1 MTALQRAW
9 RGGRSDWKLHL
20 LSVFS
25 VAVAFVCLTSALL
38 VVVNVSEL
46 RDRWA
51 RAGRASVYIQQS
63 ADQQQVSDL
72 EQALRGSQGIAA
84 VRLVSSEEARREVL
98 GTDVDP
104 VLASL
109 PSEAFPASLE
119 LQFDAAVD
127 EQRVH
132 TLLGQVAVMP
142 AVETVETYQSWSDR
156 LESLLGGGV
165 SAALLLAAVVLAAV
179 ISVVGSTIR
188 LSLQR
193 RRAEVEVL
201 KVIGATDQYVRA
213 PFLVEGAIQGALG
226 ALMAL
231 MVLGVL
237 FLIVKSSVHGELSL
251 LIGMAP
257 KFLPWHWAVC
267 LVLMGGV
274 MGVLAAYTSLRRLL
288 VV

>member
-25 VAVAFVCLTSALL
+25 VAVAFVCLTAALL

-51 RAGRASVYIQQS
+51 RAGRASVYLQQGAAQAAVDDLKS
-63 ADQQQVSDL
+63 ALAQTSGV
-72 EQALRGSQGIAA
+72 AA
-84 VRLVSSEEARREVL
+84 VRFVSSEEARREVL
-98 GTDVDP
+98 GNASDP
-104 VLASL
+104 VLTAL
-109 PSEAFPASLE
+109 PPEAFPASLE
-119 LQFDAAVD
+119 LDFESGVGS
-127 EQRVH
+127 ERVH
-132 TLLGQVAVMP
+132 TLVQQLTLMP
-142 AVETVETYQSWSDR
+142 AVETVETYQSWSDK
-156 LESLLGGGV
+156 LETLLGGGV
-165 SAALLLAAVVLAAV
+165 SASLLLAAVVLAAV

-193 RRAEVEVL
+193 RRMEVEVL
-201 KVIGATDQYVRA
+201 KVIGATDRYVQR
-213 PFLVEGAIQGALG
+213 PFLVEGAIQGAAG

-231 MVLGVL
+231 ILLGVL
-237 FLIVKSSVHGELSL
+237 FIIVRGSVQSELAL

-257 KFLPWHWAVC
+257 RFLPWQWA
-267 LVLMGGV
+267 LGMIALGAGL
-274 MGVLAAYTSLRRLL
+274 GTLAAHLSLRKLL

>member
-1 MTALQRAW
+1 
-9 RGGRSDWKLHL
+9 
-20 LSVFS
+20 
-25 VAVAFVCLTSALL
+25 
-38 VVVNVSEL
+38 
-46 RDRWA
+46 
-51 RAGRASVYIQQS
+51 
-63 ADQQQVSDL
+63 
-72 EQALRGSQGIAA
+72 
-84 VRLVSSEEARREVL
+84 
-98 GTDVDP
+98 
-104 VLASL
+104 
-109 PSEAFPASLE
+109 
-119 LQFDAAVD
+119 QFDAEID
-127 EQRVH
+127 EQRVR
-132 TLLGQVAVMP
+132 TLLGQVAAMP
-142 AVETVETYQSWSDR
+142 SVETVETYQSWSQR

-201 KVIGATDQYVRA
+201 KVIGATDRYVRA

-226 ALMAL
+226 AMTAL
-231 MVLGVL
+231 LVLGVL

-267 LVLMGGV
+267 LVVLGGA
-274 MGVLAAYTSLRRLL
+274 MGVLAAYSSLRRLL

>member
-9 RGGRSDWKLHL
+9 RGGRGDWKLHL

-25 VAVAFVCLTSALL
+25 VAVAFVCLTAALL

-63 ADQQQVSDL
+63 ADKNQVNDL
-72 EQALRGSQGIAA
+72 EQALRASEGVVA
-84 VRLVSSEEARREVL
+84 VRFVSSQDARQEVL
-98 GTDVDP
+98 GTGADA
-104 VLASL
+104 VLAAL
-109 PSEAFPASLE
+109 PPEAFPASLE
-119 LQFDAAVD
+119 LEFAVD
-127 EQRVH
+127 TKAERVD
-132 TLLGQVAVMP
+132 TLVKQVALMP

-156 LESLLGGGV
+156 LETLLGGGV
-165 SAALLLAAVVLAAV
+165 SASLLLAAVVLAAV

-201 KVIGATDQYVRA
+201 KVIGATDHYVRS

-226 ALMAL
+226 ALLAL
-231 MVLGVL
+231 LVLGVL
-237 FLIVKSSVHGELSL
+237 FVIVKSSVHGELAL
-251 LIGMAP
+251 LVGMAP
-257 KFLPWHWAVC
+257 KFLPWHWGLG
-267 LVLMGGV
+267 LVGLGGGL
-274 MGVLAAYTSLRRLL
+274 GVFAAYLSLRKLL